1 MCSIDLKKKRVKE
14 GDGSRVTF
22 TEVCRSE
29 AIGKI
34 HRDELAQKLEMTLRC
49 TSDLGAD
56 DTASAL
62 PRNGG
67 GARRRGFDPCVWP
80 IPIREPPLSNRT
92 LKLDKQGSRGVSF

>member
-34 HRDELAQKLEMTLRC
+34 HRDELAQKLC
-49 TSDLGAD
+49 DDLE
-56 DTASAL
+56 
-62 PRNGG
+62 
-67 GARRRGFDPCVWP
+67 VH
-80 IPIREPPLSNRT
+80 
-92 LKLDKQGSRGVSF
+92 Q